1 MDRWLFCPLVGKL
14 KFNYRGT
21 GSEKDDFD
29 PRAICCDA
37 VGHIL
42 LSDFGNKCVHL
53 IDHDGTLLTYLIRT
67 NEETC
72 SMSLYLNQLWIGG
85 KNGTISVYHY
95 QMNYFPI
102 AVEILENGDSY

>member
-1 MDRWLFCPLVGKL
+1 MVTYVIDRTGMMHGQMVVLSSCGKL

-95 QMNYFPI
+95 Q
-102 AVEILENGDSY
+102 VSTK